1 MNVNLG
7 TKVMVYNVIISM
19 NASRIHTIVTLMESV
34 VILMVVTNVNVIM
47 DMMVLVMVLLVAQ
60 ILTNAMQPTSLPLQ

>member
-19 NASRIHTIVTLMESV
+19 NASRIHTIVTLTESV